1 MALLSLVRTPTRLVA
16 GAARTVAGLAGD
28 RRSESPGEPVTTDRV
43 AVDAPGVGRPEA
55 ADYRAALCAAL
66 RQVPGVSWAVVNAP
80 LQRVVLG
87 VTRPA
92 PTRAQLAAVVRA
104 VREQHPEIH
113 GPADRPPPPDHPGA
127 IERAATALVADAAG
141 LVVATFGRIAR
152 HVPGAVEAA
161 SLITF
166 VDTQPKVRSV
176 LERALGRD
184 RTDSVLALSNAAA
197 QGLVGGV
204 AGLGL
209 DAALRISQLAE
220 ARVRRDAWRAE
231 PALLRTPQQAAA
243 DPVVTERPCP
253 VPDGIVERY
262 APRSVAVGAGAA
274 GVALAAG
281 GAGRAAAIAVAGLPK
296 APGIGREAF
305 AAQLGRTLAGRRA
318 HVMDPRVLRLLDR
331 VDTVILD
338 LAALTT
344 GRLMVQEVHPLPGA
358 DEERVRLQA
367 HRLFS
372 AEATDQP
379 VEQGGWH
386 LGPIGRLRLHGRTG
400 ARERQRL
407 QREGAV
413 HVIGLARN
421 TRLEALV
428 SLVPQPAGSA
438 DALIAAARRSGARL
452 VFAGGRPRG
461 AEGVDAGDVPGRQ
474 HLLGNIRELQ
484 ADGHV
489 VLLVSDQPAALAGA
503 DVGIGVNGPDSRPPW
518 GAHVLAGDVLEAA
531 ALLIDAI
538 NVARRVGRHGV
549 RLAESGSA
557 IGAITTITGSPGGA
571 AGRALLAVN
580 GAAALS
586 LVQGVWAAAEL
597 ARRPISPPVSSTAWH
612 ALPTGKVLK
621 LLHSTGNGLTA
632 REAPRRHRPDVQIT
646 PPAPS
651 LMRSFAEELAN
662 PLTPILAGG
671 AALSAAIGSLA
682 DAGIVLG
689 ASALGAV
696 VGAVQKTVTDRA
708 VADLL
713 ARSAV
718 MATVRRDGRPVRLP
732 ADQLVPGDVVVLAP
746 GDVMPADCR
755 LIEAQALEMDES
767 SLTGE
772 SMPVAKSTAPVLAAD
787 VADRACMVYEGTTVT
802 AGRAVGVVVATGAAT
817 EAGRSMATAAQAAP
831 ASGVEARLGQ
841 ITHTT
846 LPIAL
851 GSGAAVMAA
860 GLLRGRPVKDT
871 IGAGVGLAVASVP
884 EGLPFLV
891 SAAQLAAARRLSR
904 QGALV
909 RNARTIEALGRVD
922 VLCFDKTGTL
932 TQGHIRLA
940 AVADADTIQPVHGL
954 DPAHRAVLAAG
965 LRATPAP
972 AAGQPLPHLTDRAV
986 RGGAE
991 SVGIDESVGAPG
1003 WRLHAALPFEPSR
1016 GYHATA
1022 ATTTGGHLLSVKGAP
1037 ELVLARCTT
1046 LRADAGEERPLTGPA
1061 RRRVRQQLDRLTR
1074 QGFRVLAVAE
1084 TRRPVQGD
1092 LTDDD
1097 VAPLC
1102 FLGFLALADPVRT
1115 TAGASLDELR
1125 TAGAQIVMIT
1135 GDHPATAETIAG
1147 ELGLLNSHRV
1157 VTGADIDALDD
1168 RALRDLVPDI
1178 AVVARGTPAHKVR
1191 VVQAFQ
1197 ANQRVVAM
1205 TGDGANDAP
1214 AIRLADVGIA
1224 LGQRGTPAARAAADL
1239 VVTDDRLETIIAAL
1253 VEGRAMWRAV
1263 REALG
1268 ILVGGNLG
1276 EIGFTV
1282 LGAAVTGASP
1292 LNARQLLLVNLLTD
1306 LAPALAVALRRP
1318 DPGGTAALLSEG
1330 PEASLGAALT
1340 RDVTLRAAATT
1351 IGATGAW
1358 IAAATLTGRGVRART
1373 VALAA
1378 LVGTQLGQTLLVG
1391 QASPGVLVASLG
1403 SAAVLAGVIQTPG
1416 LSQFFGCTPL
1426 GPVSWGIAV
1435 TAATTTML
1443 GSAVAPAV
1451 ERRLPPAVTER
1462 LEAALHPDRLADLA
1476 GRLLPAHVLGT
1487 HHH

>member
-1 MALLSLVRTPTRLVA
+1 MALLDLVRTPSRLVA
-16 GAARTVAGLAGD
+16 GAARAATG
-28 RRSESPGEPVTTDRV
+28 RSPGGPVTTDRV
-43 AVDAPGVGRPEA
+43 AVDAPGVGRPDTAE
-55 ADYRAALCAAL
+55 YRTALSTAL

-92 PTRAQLAAVVRA
+92 PTRAQLTAAVRA
-104 VREQHPEIH
+104 VRERYPGIH
-113 GPADRPPPPDHPGA
+113 DGPADRAPAPDHPA
-127 IERAATALVADAAG
+127 PLERAATALVADAAG

-161 SLITF
+161 SLVPF
-166 VDTQPKVRSV
+166 VDTQPKLRAV

-204 AGLGL
+204 SGLGV
-209 DAALRISQLAE
+209 DAAVRVGQLAE
-220 ARVRRDAWRAE
+220 ARARRDAWRAE
-231 PALLRTPQQAAA
+231 PALLRTPQRAAA
-243 DPVVTERPCP
+243 DPVVTERPSP
-253 VPDGIVERY
+253 LPDGIVEHY

-296 APGIGREAF
+296 APGAGRESF

-338 LAALTT
+338 PAVLTT

-358 DEERVRLQA
+358 DPEGVRLQA
-367 HRLFS
+367 QRLFS

-379 VEQGGWH
+379 VEQDGWL
-386 LGPIGRLRLHGRTG
+386 LGPVDQLRLRGRTG
-400 ARERQRL
+400 VRTRQRL
-407 QREGAV
+407 HRDGAA
-413 HVIGLARN
+413 HVLGLAHG

-428 SLVPQPAGSA
+428 SLVPQPAASA
-438 DALIAAARRSGARL
+438 DALIAAARRSGTRL
-452 VFAGGRPRG
+452 IFAGGRPSG
-461 AEGVDAGDVPGRQ
+461 AERIDAGDIPGRG
-474 HLLGNIRELQ
+474 HLLGNVRELQ

-489 VLLVSDQPAALAGA
+489 VLLVSDQAAALAGA
-503 DVGIGVNGPDSRPPW
+503 DVGIGVHGPDARPPW
-518 GAHVLAGDVLEAA
+518 GAHVLAGDVLETA

-538 NVARRVGRHGV
+538 DVARRVGRHGV

-557 IGAITTITGSPGGA
+557 IGAITTITGAPRGA
-571 AGRALLAVN
+571 ARRALLAVN

-586 LVQGVWAAAEL
+586 VVQGVWAAAEL

-612 ALPTGKVLK
+612 ALPAGKVLK
-621 LLHSTGNGLTA
+621 LLESTGGGLPTRA
-632 REAPRRHRPDVQIT
+632 ALRRHRPDAQISQ
-646 PPAPS
+646 PRPS

-671 AALSAAIGSLA
+671 AALSAAIGSLV

-689 ASALGAV
+689 ASGIGAV

-708 VADLL
+708 VAELL

-718 MATVRRDGRPVRLP
+718 MATVRRDDRPVRLP
-732 ADQLVPGDVVVLAP
+732 ADQLVPGDVVQLAP

-772 SMPVAKSTAPVLAAD
+772 SMPVAKRTEPVLAAD
-787 VADRACMVYEGTTVT
+787 VADRTCMVYEGSTVT

-831 ASGVEARLGQ
+831 ATGVEARLGQ

-860 GLLRGRPVKDT
+860 GLLRGRPVRDT

-940 AVADADTIQPVHGL
+940 AVADAATIRPVDGL

-972 AAGQPLPHLTDRAV
+972 AGGQPLPHITDRAV

-991 SVGIDESVGAPG
+991 DAAVDESAGAPG
-1003 WRLHAALPFEPSR
+1003 WQAHTTLPFEPSR
-1016 GYHATA
+1016 AYHATA
-1022 ATTTGGHLLSVKGAP
+1022 ATTTAGRLLSVKGAP

-1046 LRADAGEERPLTGPA
+1046 WRTAPREERPLTGA
-1061 RRRVRQQLDRLTR
+1061 GRRRVRQQLERLTR

-1084 TRRPVQGD
+1084 THSPAEGD
-1092 LTDDD
+1092 LTDDA
-1097 VAPLC
+1097 VARLC
-1102 FLGFLALADPVRT
+1102 FLGFLALADPVRS

-1147 ELGLLNSHRV
+1147 ELGLLNGHRV

-1168 RALRDLVPDI
+1168 RALRDLVPNI

-1282 LGAAVTGASP
+1282 LGASLTGASP

-1318 DPGGTAALLSEG
+1318 DSGANGVLLREG

-1340 RDVTLRAAATT
+1340 HDIALRAAATVT
-1351 IGATGAW
+1351 GATGAW
-1358 IAAATLTGRGVRART
+1358 VAAATLSGRGVRART

-1391 QASPGVLVASLG
+1391 WTSPGVLVASLG
-1403 SAAVLAGVIQTPG
+1403 SAAVLAGVVQTPG

-1426 GPVSWGIAV
+1426 GPVGWGIAT

-1443 GSAVAPAV
+1443 ASAAAPVLA
-1451 ERRLPPAVTER
+1451 RRLPPELTARLTE
-1462 LEAALHPDRLADLA
+1462 ALHPERLAELA
-1476 GRLLPAHVLGT
+1476 GRVLPAHVLAP
-1487 HHH
+1487 HPH